1 MEITIDFRK
10 TVDENATIFFEKA
23 KKARKKLAGAEKALE
38 RTKIKLKESENKE
51 VVFEE
56 SSIKKVKKRKWF
68 EKFKWFVSS
77 DKFLIIGG
85 RDATTN
91 EIIIKKHAEQG
102 DLVFH
107 TDMAGSPFI
116 VIKSEGKKIPEST
129 IQEAADF
136 TAVFSRGWK
145 KGLSTLEVFYVNPD
159 QVTKEANQGE
169 YLAKGSFMIRGKTNY
184 TSPKMN
190 LAVGIYEDEVM
201 AGPVEAIKKHCKEFV
216 EIVQGEDKTSDT
228 AKKIKKIITGD
239 LDDIIRVLPAGGCK
253 IKK

>member
-38 RTKIKLKESENKE
+38 RTKIKLKEAENKE